1 MGAKVNKS
9 VCFEVFPE
17 RGLLLD
23 LVRFLMAHLLRT
35 HGRERV
41 IRPSSSM
48 AFSCTALPSHLSLT
62 HFRLFPEPE
71 VRTAARKHKG
81 PLHDHFRAQVPV
93 RKGTTAILIS
103 RQQPPRFHRSFPSV
117 GPTWLTGQR
126 LGSPLYTPHSHAAD
140 GLCILPQ

>member
-35 HGRERV
+35 HRRERV

-48 AFSCTALPSHLSLT
+48 AFSCTALPIHLSLT
-62 HFRLFPEPE
+62 NFRIQN
-71 VRTAARKHKG
+71 RKFGRLNGSKKG
-81 PLHDHFRAQVPV
+81 
-93 RKGTTAILIS
+93 
-103 RQQPPRFHRSFPSV
+103 
-117 GPTWLTGQR
+117 
-126 LGSPLYTPHSHAAD
+126 LYTTIFVQKCQCGREKRQS
-140 GLCILPQ
+140 